1 MIILSHKELFMIYE
15 HYKVKK
21 KNLLEKTSTATIIK
35 LAILI
40 SLVLILASILI
51 TRDVVNYKQS
61 INQTILK
68 GYLNSLELK
77 TAYGYNHPEQKV
89 DITLT
94 EYAWNY
100 LVTNNQLCN
109 QKTQLT
115 LKEEDKNASF
125 IDCQEIIRISQ
136 DPQGKHVSVFI
147 PQQNNN
153 DQYSNVQTLV
163 SEYRFFIDFRDGD
176 PSLLN
181 FKWNLIDR
189 KGKFRS
195 LEFCQNR
202 PNLCKYIYIAK
213 GKK

>member
-1 MIILSHKELFMIYE
+1 MIYE

-21 KNLLEKTSTATIIK
+21 KSLLENISTATIIK
-35 LAILI
+35 FSILLLL
-40 SLVLILASILI
+40 LVILASILI
-51 TRDVVNYKQS
+51 TRDFINYKQS

-77 TAYGYNHPEQKV
+77 TAYGYNHPAQKV
-89 DITLT
+89 DIALT

-100 LVTNNQLCN
+100 LVTDSQLCN
-109 QKTQLT
+109 QKSQLT
-115 LKEEDKNASF
+115 LKEEDKNTSF
-125 IDCQEIIRISQ
+125 IDCQEITRISQ
-136 DPQGKHVSVFI
+136 DTMGKHVSVFI
-147 PQQNNN
+147 PQKNNN
-153 DQYSNVQTLV
+153 DQYSNVPTSV

-202 PNLCKYIYIAK
+202 PNLCKYIYVAK